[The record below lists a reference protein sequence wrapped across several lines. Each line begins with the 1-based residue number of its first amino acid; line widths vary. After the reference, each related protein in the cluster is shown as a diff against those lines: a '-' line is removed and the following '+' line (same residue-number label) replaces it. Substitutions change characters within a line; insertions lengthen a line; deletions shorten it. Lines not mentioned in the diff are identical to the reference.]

1 MIQGLSVLRLIFPN
15 IYRKR
20 LTCPYLL
27 VVPGGDDV
35 AARQLVVG
43 VQPPEVV
50 RQLEVDTALSHPLVT
65 VAGRRQQTV
74 LVLRGVVQQPTLA
87 HFTSATLARP
97 AHKNLTFIRKEL
109 KKVNIVEFAGPA
121 LRLVCKYCV
130 FKARHFGFQC
140 PRAQSVCF
148 YLF

>member
-1 MIQGLSVLRLIFPN
+1 MLRLIFPN

-50 RQLEVDTALSHPLVT
+50 RQLEVDTALSHPLVA

-74 LVLRGVVQQPTLA
+74 LVLRGVVQQPALA

-97 AHKNLTFIRKEL
+97 AHNNLTFIRKEL
-109 KKVNIVEFAGPA
+109 KKVNIVDFAGPT
-121 LRLVCKYCV
+121 LCLICKYC
-130 FKARHFGFQC
+130 FH
-140 PRAQSVCF
+140 
-148 YLF
+148 